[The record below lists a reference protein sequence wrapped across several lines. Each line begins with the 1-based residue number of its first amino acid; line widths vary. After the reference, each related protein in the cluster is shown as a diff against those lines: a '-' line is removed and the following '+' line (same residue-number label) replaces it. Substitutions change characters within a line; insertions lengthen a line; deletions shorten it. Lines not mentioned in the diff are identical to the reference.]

1 MPLQRSPVQHVKLQ
15 ATTPAVKHAGLN
27 VHSSDVSQLRPTAP
41 KQDQSTYDRYCAVSC
56 LFIDPVGAGEKGEGA
71 VTKSLF

>member
-1 MPLQRSPVQHVKLQ
+1 MQHVKLQ